1 MKEVLFWRNVPIL
14 EKLGVEQFNHMI
26 GKGFRKGGILMKQQL
41 FHHFVAGKIQRL
53 LRLIVV
59 DGLINDIGT
68 VGIQKP
74 FEYLILQRIFC
85 CSRIFELFDLAEG
98 TDANPQNMTNMIP
111 MTRPV
116 RILAAP
122 VIWIGRTPQKNS
134 TKRTSPMM
142 PTPVKV

>member
-68 VGIQKP
+68 VDGT
-74 FEYLILQRIFC
+74 
-85 CSRIFELFDLAEG
+85 AEG
-98 TDANPQNMTNMIP
+98 AAVDGDGGVADGG
-111 MTRPV
+111 V
-116 RILAAP
+116 RLGDHAG
-122 VIWIGRTPQKNS
+122 VGT
-134 TKRTSPMM
+134 
-142 PTPVKV
+142 

>member
-68 VGIQKP
+68 VGIQNGC
-74 FEYLILQRIFC
+74 R
-85 CSRIFELFDLAEG
+85 
-98 TDANPQNMTNMIP
+98 
-111 MTRPV
+111 
-116 RILAAP
+116 
-122 VIWIGRTPQKNS
+122 S
-134 TKRTSPMM
+134 TKR
-142 PTPVKV
+142 

>member
-1 MKEVLFWRNVPIL
+1 
-14 EKLGVEQFNHMI
+14 MI

-74 FEYLILQRIFC
+74 FECIRDRMYPLLPQSSHPAAHLLLQ
-85 CSRIFELFDLAEG
+85 LHL
-98 TDANPQNMTNMIP
+98 
-111 MTRPV
+111 
-116 RILAAP
+116 
-122 VIWIGRTPQKNS
+122 
-134 TKRTSPMM
+134 
-142 PTPVKV
+142 

>member
-1 MKEVLFWRNVPIL
+1 
-14 EKLGVEQFNHMI
+14 
-26 GKGFRKGGILMKQQL
+26 MKQQL

-85 CSRIFELFDLAEG
+85 CSCIFELFDLAEG
-98 TDANPQNMTNMIP
+98 TDANPQKDNEHDSHDKTRQNSGGTGNMD
-111 MTRPV
+111 
-116 RILAAP
+116 
-122 VIWIGRTPQKNS
+122 PQKNS

>member
-74 FEYLILQRIFC
+74 FEDLILQCIFC
-85 CSRIFELFDLAEG
+85 CSRIFELFDLSEG
-98 TDANPQNMTNMIP
+98 TDADPQKDNEHDSHDKTRQNSGGTGNMERRRKTALKE
-111 MTRPV
+111 PV
-116 RILAAP
+116 R
-122 VIWIGRTPQKNS
+122 
-134 TKRTSPMM
+134 
-142 PTPVKV
+142 